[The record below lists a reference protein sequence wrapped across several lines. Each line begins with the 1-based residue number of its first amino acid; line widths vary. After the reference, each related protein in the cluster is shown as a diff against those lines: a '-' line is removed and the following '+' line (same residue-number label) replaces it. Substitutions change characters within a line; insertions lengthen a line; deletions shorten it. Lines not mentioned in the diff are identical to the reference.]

1 MHIVDEP
8 IETVHLYVVREEP
21 KQPYTV
27 LPLVAAC
34 LCLLAITGLTVY
46 SGSHPAYV
54 GETLTIPAQ
63 FLPPQTFTATQAII
77 PTGIKT
83 YPATTAQGTLTI
95 TNGSVI
101 AQILPAG
108 FASVSNTGVSVVTDR
123 AVFVPAGNA
132 SDYGV
137 ATVEAHAAM
146 PGVSGNIPALAIN
159 RVEGTSLYIR
169 NLSTFRG
176 GQDSRSVSFITTKDK
191 QAALLRARDILLGK
205 SSGLHAPCT
214 EAHVTGAHNMLVT
227 WRCQFVRPP
236 RINLPNARITGI
248 RLLGMNLLV
257 DVMFIAQPTQRW
269 A

>member
-1 MHIVDEP
+1 MHIVDDP
-8 IETVHLYVVREEP
+8 VETIHVYMVPEEP

-27 LPLVAAC
+27 LPLLAAL
-34 LCLLAITGLTVY
+34 LCLAMIAGITVY
-46 SGSHPAYV
+46 SEQHPVY
-54 GETLTIPAQ
+54 EHQTLTIPAR

-146 PGVSGNIPALAIN
+146 PGVS
-159 RVEGTSLYIR
+159 
-169 NLSTFRG
+169 
-176 GQDSRSVSFITTKDK
+176 
-191 QAALLRARDILLGK
+191 
-205 SSGLHAPCT
+205 
-214 EAHVTGAHNMLVT
+214 
-227 WRCQFVRPP
+227 
-236 RINLPNARITGI
+236 
-248 RLLGMNLLV
+248 
-257 DVMFIAQPTQRW
+257 
-269 A
+269 